1 MGGDTVREI
10 AKMMVILT
18 LIGAASGLTL
28 SLIYQGTKERI
39 DYQTIKFVKEPAV
52 KKVLTGYDNDPILDR
67 KKIVVGTDERGEP
80 REVIIFPAKR
90 QGQTFAVALEGRGK
104 GFGGMIGV
112 MVGIGKE
119 GKLLDIGITSHSETP
134 GVGTRVEE
142 PSFTNQFRDLSIT
155 GAVAVDGIS
164 GATYSSKGVM
174 SAVEEAIAYV
184 NEFREEIF

>member
-10 AKMMVILT
+10 AKMMVVLT

-142 PSFTNQFRDLSIT
+142 PSFTDQFRDLSIT